1 MSATPVL
8 AAEGI
13 GKRFGGFTALD
24 DVNVAFE
31 RGRLTAI
38 IGPNGAGKS
47 TFFSLLSGAVA
58 PTEGHIHFEGVDVAG
73 EPQHRFARMGIARS
87 YQITNLFPQLSVHE
101 NVRLACQAMHAPA
114 RRSLWRDRTRYTGL
128 ADEAD
133 AALAQVGLASRRKR
147 LAASLAHGE
156 QRALEIA
163 VALASRPKL
172 LLLDEPTAGMSP
184 EETKEMMALIG
195 RLAAERTVLLV
206 EHKMK
211 MVMGLADRIVVLHQG
226 KLLASGTPD
235 EIRADA
241 AVRRVYLGEGR
252 SGRG

>member
-1 MSATPVL
+1 MSAPILV
-8 AAEGI
+8 ADAI
-13 GKRFGGFTALD
+13 GKRFGAFTALD
-24 DVNVAFE
+24 DVSVAFAP
-31 RGRLTAI
+31 GRLTAI

-58 PTEGHIHFEGVDVAG
+58 PTSGRIRFEGADVAG
-73 EPQHRFARMGIARS
+73 LAPYRFARMGIARS
-87 YQITNLFPQLSVHE
+87 YQITSLFPQLCAHE
-101 NVRLACQAMHAPA
+101 NVRLACQAVHAPG
-114 RRSLWRDRTRYTGL
+114 RGGLWRSRARYPEL

-133 AALAQVGLASRRKR
+133 AALSLVGLSARRGR
-147 LAASLAHGE
+147 LAANLAHGE

-184 EETKEMMALIG
+184 EETKEMMDLIA

-211 MVMGLADRIVVLHQG
+211 MVMGLADHIVVLHQG
-226 KLLASGTPD
+226 RLLAAGTPD
-235 EIRADA
+235 AIRADA
-241 AVRRVYLGEGR
+241 NVRRVYLGEGR

>member
-1 MSATPVL
+1 
-8 AAEGI
+8 
-13 GKRFGGFTALD
+13 
-24 DVNVAFE
+24 
-31 RGRLTAI
+31 
-38 IGPNGAGKS
+38 
-47 TFFSLLSGAVA
+47 
-58 PTEGHIHFEGVDVAG
+58 
-73 EPQHRFARMGIARS
+73 
-87 YQITNLFPQLSVHE
+87 
-101 NVRLACQAMHAPA
+101 MHAKA
-114 RRSLWRDRTRYTGL
+114 RRSLWRNRDHYAEL

-147 LAASLAHGE
+147 VAASLAHGE

-184 EETKEMMALIG
+184 EETKEMIDLIG

-211 MVMGLADRIVVLHQG
+211 MVMGLADRIIVLHQG

-235 EIRADA
+235 EIRTDA

>member
-1 MSATPVL
+1 MTPVL
-8 AAEGI
+8 VAENI

-24 DVNVAFE
+24 DVSVSFQA
-31 RGRLTAI
+31 GQLTAI

-47 TFFSLLSGAVA
+47 TFLSLLSGAVA
-58 PTEGHIHFEGVDVAG
+58 PSSGRIRFEDADVAG
-73 EPQHRFARMGIARS
+73 QPQHRFARMGIARS
-87 YQITNLFPQLSVHE
+87 YQITSLFPQLTAHE
-101 NVRLACQAMHAPA
+101 NVRLACQAIHASA
-114 RRSLWRDRTRYTGL
+114 RGGLWRSRDTYPDL
-128 ADEAD
+128 ADETD
-133 AALAQVGLASRRKR
+133 ATLALVGLLARRGR

-163 VALASRPKL
+163 VALASRPTL

-184 EETKEMMALIG
+184 EETKEMMDLIA
-195 RLAAERTVLLV
+195 RLATERTVLLV

-226 KLLASGTPD
+226 KLLAAGTPD
-235 EIRADA
+235 EIRADTD
-241 AVRRVYLGEGR
+241 VRRVYLGEGR